1 MSEQN
6 REKEERLFRALSGVE
21 EELLHRSEQNE
32 GVEKRKANG
41 KIRRFPLY
49 YVSRIAAACLC
60 FVAMGAVFVTV
71 RNSSK
76 MADSTSNDAAAPQS
90 AYSAGAESAA
100 PAENFAAAQAENA
113 AEEAEMAEVTADM
126 PEGAVA
132 EVTADADGAVTGNL
146 QAAQNNDSMDEK
158 QRSQPAVSGNEASGA
173 EDSMEEAEQLNG
185 LRRKEQQEAEIHMQ
199 ELQTVTEQFITLSA
213 NIRELD
219 LANET
224 SAEEATNLAQ
234 GIDEISKMCNELTES
249 VSVLGNFMHVYKQS
263 NQDISEIAEQTN
275 LLSLNASIEAARA
288 GDMGKGFAVVASE
301 IRKLSE
307 STKVLIEGNTAQAD
321 EILPKIQESIQ
332 SMENVI
338 QSIHHMAEKVTT
350 IAANTEEISSQA
362 AQIND
367 MADELKQKV
376 ERL

>member
-132 EVTADADGAVTGNL
+132 EVTADADGAVT
-146 QAAQNNDSMDEK
+146 
-158 QRSQPAVSGNEASGA
+158 AVSYTH
-173 EDSMEEAEQLNG
+173 L
-185 LRRKEQQEAEIHMQ
+185 
-199 ELQTVTEQFITLSA
+199 TL
-213 NIRELD
+213 
-219 LANET
+219 
-224 SAEEATNLAQ
+224 
-234 GIDEISKMCNELTES
+234 
-249 VSVLGNFMHVYKQS
+249 
-263 NQDISEIAEQTN
+263 
-275 LLSLNASIEAARA
+275 
-288 GDMGKGFAVVASE
+288 
-301 IRKLSE
+301 
-307 STKVLIEGNTAQAD
+307 
-321 EILPKIQESIQ
+321 P
-332 SMENVI
+332 
-338 QSIHHMAEKVTT
+338 T
-350 IAANTEEISSQA
+350 IA
-362 AQIND
+362 
-367 MADELKQKV
+367 
-376 ERL
+376 